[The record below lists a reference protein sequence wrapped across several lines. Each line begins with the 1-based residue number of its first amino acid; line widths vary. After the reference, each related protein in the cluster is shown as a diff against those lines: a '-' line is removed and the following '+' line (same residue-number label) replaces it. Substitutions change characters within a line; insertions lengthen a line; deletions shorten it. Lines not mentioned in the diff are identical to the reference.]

1 MYPIKQAFA
10 GCAVFDPLI
19 LSTLS
24 VDAAETLI
32 DKLTYFGFP
41 EFVDS
46 AFMARLKAELP
57 QLKLHV
63 GKSFDWDAVDGA
75 EEYNAAL
82 ARKNNAR
89 KPNDVSREPTISSWK
104 DDPSERARRI
114 WIWWRSRLQAKS
126 FLPSFRKAARLV
138 VLVPPSSASA
148 ERAFSQ
154 LKLILEAIG
163 STPLEDNVETRMLIR
178 CNKRQ
183 YQ

>member
-1 MYPIKQAFA
+1 
-10 GCAVFDPLI
+10 VFDPLI

-63 GKSFDWDAVDGA
+63 GMSFDWDAVDGA

-82 ARKNNAR
+82 ARKNDAR
-89 KPNDVSREPTISSWK
+89 KQNDVSREPTISSWK

-126 FLPSFRKAARLV
+126 ILPSFRKAARLV
-138 VLVPPSSASA
+138 VLVPPSSAAA

-163 STPLEDNVETRMLIR
+163 SQPLEDNVETRMLIR
-178 CNKRQ
+178 CNKKN